1 MGFAK
6 LGSYPRLLV
15 AAEPSRLELGTL
27 FVGLASSIAS
37 GVPFPIIGIIF
48 GQLLD
53 DFNAVTCSESS
64 GSGSDSDEQGGIN
77 SKILLIVYL
86 GIAQFVLIYIH
97 LLCWTMTGARL
108 AQRLRE
114 KYLQNLLRQ
123 EPSFFDNLP
132 AGEVASRLNT
142 DIQTIRSGT
151 AEKVG
156 ICISSF
162 SFFVTA
168 YIVAFIKDY
177 ILAAMLISLIPAYFL
192 MSFVGSH
199 YIEKYTGRMS
209 DFAASAASIASEAL
223 NNIVVV
229 QAFGAN
235 NRLEE
240 KFSKALKDSETEGLK
255 KATATGIQAGVL
267 YFIAYGAN
275 GLAFW
280 QGSRRIA
287 DSVRD
292 GTAGATVGSTFTV
305 IFVLVEGK
313 STVSVIMECLLTQL
327 IATLLLSQVAPF
339 IHLFTQAVASYHKLR
354 DDIDRPSLIDGSSTE
369 GIRLSQAEG
378 GFEFQNVSFIYPSR
392 PEITVLNSINLSIAP
407 KKHTAI
413 VGLSGSGKSTIAGLV
428 TRLYDATE
436 GEITFDGQKLT
447 DLNTR
452 DLRGFLSLVQQE
464 PSLLDRSLLENIAH
478 GLMNSSN
485 PAHAHLKPILLGT
498 SLNDLATEVRDGQ
511 DINVVAEKMGAEVV
525 EIVELVRKAA
535 GLADADG
542 FIEALQYGYATMV
555 GSSGRLISGGQ
566 KQRVSLARALVKDP
580 AVLILDEATAA
591 LDSRS
596 EQRIQRA
603 INNISSGRTVITIA
617 HRLSTIT
624 NADKIVCMH
633 KGDILEEGTHSELM
647 AANGPYSELVKL
659 QTLGAASGA
668 AKNDTT
674 VSIESVSKSD
684 ATSITD
690 VDNEKGSVSNDTEP
704 TKEARVSTTEAPA
717 ADSAEDEEEEP
728 ETPRKSLWA
737 LCKGYAPALRP
748 YLLVIFAALFGSSM
762 VGGAFSG
769 EAVIFGNTVG
779 SLNPCHGAAE
789 IMNRGNFYGLMFFV
803 LALIEFFANI
813 VSWGGFGFVAEK
825 IVYKVRVL
833 SFRSLFEQ
841 DLQWHQS
848 EGRSPALLLS
858 YITRDGNALA
868 GLSGSVVG
876 TLFSIT
882 VNLIAAI
889 ILTHIIAWRIALVCL
904 ALVPLLLGAGL
915 MELMVLGQFEDRHE
929 NAYTKSVDIGVEA
942 VTSIKTIA
950 SLSLEENTLQTY
962 RRSLKG
968 PRKETLKVTLQA
980 SLWQAMTYF
989 LGNMVNALAYWWGS
1003 KQIINGNYTQTQ
1015 FLIVVF
1021 SLLVS
1026 ALLWSQMFAL
1036 APELSAAR
1044 SAAARILGLIEIG
1057 KDKMNDKVKEIKGKD
1072 VEALE
1077 EKPTYDSGN
1086 KASSVQLRDVHF
1098 CYPARPDMKVLKG
1111 LNVDIKPGKF
1121 CALVGPSGAGKSTI
1135 ISLVERLY
1143 TPESGSIVI
1152 DGVDVT
1158 KTSDVSFRDWISLV
1172 PQDSVL
1178 FEGSIEFNV
1187 GLGARP
1193 GHNVTIEEIQD
1204 ACKLANIHDVIM
1216 ALPNGYQ
1223 TLCGPSGNQF
1233 SGGQKQRLS
1242 IARALVRKPKLLIL
1256 DESTSAL
1263 DAESEKLLQ
1272 DGLEKAAR
1280 GITVIAI
1287 AHRLHTIRKADVIF
1301 LIDGGVCTDSG
1312 SHDEL
1317 LERSDSYRAN
1327 VMHQTVAT

>member
-1 MGFAK
+1 MGFGNLA
-6 LGSYPRLLV
+6 GYPKLLV
-15 AAEPSRLELGTL
+15 AANPSRLELGTL
-27 FVGLASSIAS
+27 FVGLVSAIGS

-48 GQLLD
+48 GQLID
-53 DFNAVTCSESS
+53 DFNAVSCEESANSS
-64 GSGSDSDEQGGIN
+64 GDSTEQSDMN

-86 GIAQFVLIYIH
+86 GIAQFVLIYLH

-168 YIVAFIKDY
+168 YIVAFIKDS
-177 ILAAMLISLIPAYFL
+177 ILAAMLLSLIPAYFI
-192 MSFVGSH
+192 MSFVGSY

-209 DFAASAASIASEAL
+209 DYAASAASIASEAL

-229 QAFGAN
+229 HAFGAN
-235 NRLEE
+235 GRLEK

-255 KATATGIQAGVL
+255 KANATGIQAGVL
-267 YFIAYGAN
+267 YFVAYGAN

-280 QGSRRIA
+280 QGSKQIA
-287 DSVRD
+287 AAVRTDS
-292 GTAGATVGSTFTV
+292 AGATVGSVFTV
-305 IFVLVEGK
+305 IFVLVE
-313 STVSVIMECLLTQL
+313 
-327 IATLLLSQVAPF
+327 ATLLLSQVAPF
-339 IHLFTQAVASYHKLR
+339 IHLFTQAVACYHKLR
-354 DDIDRPSLIDGSSTE
+354 DDIERESLIDGHSDA
-369 GIRLSQAEG
+369 GIRLTQAEG
-378 GFEFQNVSFIYPSR
+378 GFEFKDVSFIYPSR
-392 PEITVLNSINLSIAP
+392 PEITVLNKINLSIAP

-428 TRLYDATE
+428 IRLYDATE
-436 GEITFDGQKLT
+436 GEITFDGQSLR
-447 DLNTR
+447 DINTR

-478 GLMNSSN
+478 GLMNSSK
-485 PAHAHLKPILLGT
+485 PAHAHLKTALLGT
-498 SLNDLATEVRDGQ
+498 DLSDLAAEVRDGQ
-511 DINVVAEKMGAEVV
+511 DLMAAAEKRGPEIV
-525 EIVELVRKAA
+525 EIVQLARHAA
-535 GLADADG
+535 ALADADG
-542 FIEALQYGYATMV
+542 FIEALQYGYATLV

-603 INNISSGRTVITIA
+603 INNISTGRTVITIA

-633 KGDILEEGTHSELM
+633 KGDILEEGSHSELM
-647 AANGPYSELVKL
+647 AQNGPYSELVKL
-659 QTLGAASGA
+659 QTLGAASA
-668 AKNDTT
+668 SNKTETT
-674 VSIESVSKSD
+674 SSIESVSKSD

-690 VDNEKGSVSNDTEP
+690 VENEKGSLSNDLQP
-704 TKEARVSTTEAPA
+704 IKEARISTTEAPA
-717 ADSAEDEEEEP
+717 GDSEEEEEEL
-728 ETPRKSLWA
+728 ETPVKSVWA
-737 LCKGYAPALRP
+737 LCKGYAPALKP
-748 YLLVIFAALFGSSM
+748 HLLVIFAALFGSSM

-779 SLNPCHGAAE
+779 SLNPCHSASS
-789 IMNRGNFYGLMFFV
+789 ISDRGNFYGLMFFV
-803 LALIEFFANI
+803 LAIIEFFANI
-813 VSWGGFGFVAEK
+813 ISWGGFGLVSEK

-848 EGRSPALLLS
+848 KGRSPALLLS

-868 GLSGSVVG
+868 GMSGSVIG
-876 TLFSIT
+876 TLFSIS
-882 VNLIAAI
+882 VNLVAAI

-915 MELMVLGQFEDRHE
+915 MELMVLGKFEERHE

-968 PRKETLKVTLQA
+968 PRKETFMVTVQA

-1003 KQIINGNYTQTQ
+1003 KQIVNGNSTQTQ

-1044 SAAARILGLIEIG
+1044 SAMSRILGLIEIG
-1057 KDKMNDKVKEIKGKD
+1057 KDKMDARLTLSDNND
-1072 VEALE
+1072 VEAIQ
-1077 EKPTYDSGN
+1077 EKPTYNSGST
-1086 KASSVQLRDVHF
+1086 ASSVQLRDVHF

-1111 LNVDIKPGKF
+1111 LNIDIRPGKF

-1172 PQDSVL
+1172 PQESVL

-1193 GHNVTIEEIQD
+1193 GHNVTLEEIQE

-1216 ALPNGYQ
+1216 ALPQGYQ

-1287 AHRLHTIRKADVIF
+1287 AHRLHTIRKADIIF